1 MAFTHT
7 VISIDTSIDVKSK
20 YKELIDLSADKDSLY
35 IRAREI
41 VEALKQ
47 DNLITSGDEGAIIA
61 QTISQLS
68 SSASSAAMSIALQW
82 GAKEKELILQK
93 EETEYRIDA
102 LKLANEKAEFD
113 RDNSQ
118 ATKIYT
124 QAKTIREMG
133 KPTLINGDVASLQ
146 DYGVE
151 YQRILGLEKDVQIKD
166 VQKSNYA
173 AQTKQ
178 VQAQV
183 HKLVADTYV
192 NHGMFTGYT
201 ISESGIT
208 GTSHQPQSYVTLSEM
223 NRQVA
228 KEQARGYAWNAW
240 SNAASASAG
249 MIGTLVAAEIA
260 NETLVNSAVSTW
272 QDAVKKIND
281 IPQVEIDIS
290 I

>member
-102 LKLANEKAEFD
+102 LKLGNEKAEFD

-133 KPTLINGDVASLQ
+133 KPTLVNGDVASLQ

-208 GTSHQPQSYVTLSEM
+208 GTSHQPQPYVTLSEM
-223 NRQVA
+223 NKQVA

-272 QDAVKKIND
+272 QTAVGKINS
-281 IPQVEIDIS
+281 IPQVEIS